1 MESSIVVALLPQT
14 RRALLGLLYG
24 LPDRAFY
31 LREIAAKVG
40 SGMGQVQRELGR
52 LTRAGILRR
61 FEQGRHVFYQ
71 ADRRC
76 PIFDELRGL
85 VVKTVAGSDHLR
97 RALAELEDRIAVAFV
112 FGSVARGDD
121 RAESDLDLFVVG
133 EVSLQEVVAAI
144 DPIQRTLGREI
155 NPTVYPPAELRSKL
169 EGGHHF
175 LTAVL
180 ADEKIFV
187 IGTQDELGELLA

>member
-1 MESSIVVALLPQT
+1 MAVALLPQT

-24 LPDRAFY
+24 LPDRALY
-31 LREIAAKVG
+31 LREIAARVG

-61 FEQGRHVFYQ
+61 FEQGRHVYYQ
-71 ADRRC
+71 ADRHC
-76 PIFDELRGL
+76 PIFEELRAL
-85 VVKTVAGSDHLR
+85 VAKTMAGSDHLR
-97 RALAELEDRIAVAFV
+97 RALAELEERIAVAFV

-133 EVSLQEVVAAI
+133 DVKLQEVVAAI
-144 DPIQRTLGREI
+144 DPIQQTLGRQI
-155 NPTVYPPAELRSKL
+155 NPTVYPPAELKSKL

-175 LTAVL
+175 LTSVL
-180 ADEKIFV
+180 ADEKAFI